1 MLDWQVS
8 TAGQI
13 FAPAKSA
20 FTPSMTFADF
30 CSCKIC
36 IHAIHGVCRFLLLQ
50 NLHSRHPWRLQI
62 FAPRQLLSY
71 MDVMNAENAG
81 AFFCPAS
88 PKAPTVGALI
98 HATHGVMQNLHSCH
112 PWQSVAA
119 VKPTRTYSRR
129 PAKPSDRTLNKA
141 Q

>member
-1 MLDWQVS
+1 MKQLRQMWKGGSVARL
-8 TAGQI
+8 TGI
-13 FAPAKSA
+13 GGR
-20 FTPSMTFADF
+20 ADF
-30 CSCKIC
+30 CSSAIAELHGCNECRKCRSIFLPC
-36 IHAIHGVCRFLLLQ
+36 IALIHAIHGVMQ

-98 HATHGVMQNLHSCH
+98 HAIHGVMQNLHSCH
-112 PWQSVAA
+112 PWQSDSA
-119 VKPTRTYSRR
+119 VKPTWTYS
-129 PAKPSDRTLNKA
+129 PST
-141 Q
+141 

>member
-8 TAGQI
+8 AAGQ
-13 FAPAKSA
+13 
-20 FTPSMTFADF
+20 
-30 CSCKIC
+30 
-36 IHAIHGVCRFLLLQ
+36 
-50 NLHSRHPWRLQI
+50 N

-88 PKAPTVGALI
+88 PKAPTVDALI
-98 HATHGVMQNLHSCH
+98 HAIHGVMQNLHSCH
-112 PWQSVAA
+112 AWQSVTA

-129 PAKPSDRTLNKA
+129 LAKRVPEPSTKA
-141 Q
+141 IVPGRYLSRNPK